1 MPARIDDLPE
11 HVARAIRTAP
21 IAPAVRTLFSRTPRP
36 IVLAAEVAV
45 DSAVPLALAQLVKL
59 AAEGGRVELGSV
71 LPADPGDPPCLAL
84 VSGDRMFEARGEA
97 IGPDVRDL
105 ARRALT
111 TLFDC
116 AELAATADL
125 FACEASKLATIQ
137 HVVHAM
143 LGAADVHRAV
153 HAMLTGITSG
163 DCLGF
168 HRAALFVHDRERGV
182 YVGSQAIGPRD
193 AGEAHRIWEQIE
205 EERKSIDAMIEDYGR
220 HAVDAR
226 LQLFVQGL
234 TLRAGSAADDEV
246 ASLEKADRSVIPF
259 RRARPVNEGLA
270 ALEPAQ
276 DFVLAAVRPHGE
288 ILGLIFVDDVF
299 GGQTI
304 DGERV
309 RDLEFFVGQAGL
321 VWENFTLLDRVASM
335 AREDA
340 LTGLLNRR
348 EFESRFAAEASR
360 ARRSQAA
367 LGLLLVDVDHFKEIN
382 DSRGH
387 EQGDLAL
394 RRVASVLQ
402 RTVRGHDTV
411 ARFGGDE
418 FVVLLDGAPLAE
430 LGAAAR
436 RIGLLAR
443 EAGLSVSIGVA
454 GWPEDCAET
463 GELFSVA
470 DANLYRAK
478 RAGRGRACTTGR
490 EPFGFDVAE

>member
-1 MPARIDDLPE
+1 VPARIDDLPE

-21 IAPAVRTLFSRTPRP
+21 IAPSVRTLFGRTPRP

-45 DSAVPLALAQLVKL
+45 DTAVPLALAQLVKL
-59 AAEGGRVELGSV
+59 AAEGGRLELGSI
-71 LPADPGDPPCLAL
+71 LLTDPGDPPCLAL

-97 IGPDVRDL
+97 IGADARDL

-111 TLFDC
+111 TLFDN

-234 TLRAGSAADDEV
+234 TLRPGSAVDDEV
-246 ASLEKADRSVIPF
+246 ASLEKADQSVIPF
-259 RRARPVNEGLA
+259 RRARPANEGLA
-270 ALEPAQ
+270 ALGPAE

-299 GGQTI
+299 GGQGI

-387 EQGDLAL
+387 KEGDLAL
-394 RRVASVLQ
+394 RRMAAVLQ

-430 LGAAAR
+430 LSAAAR

-463 GELFSVA
+463 DELFSVA